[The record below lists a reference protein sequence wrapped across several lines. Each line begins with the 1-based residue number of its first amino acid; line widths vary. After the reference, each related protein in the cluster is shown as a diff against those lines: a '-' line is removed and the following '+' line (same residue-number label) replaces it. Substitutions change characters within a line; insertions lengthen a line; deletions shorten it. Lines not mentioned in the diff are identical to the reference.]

1 MRRFITHASA
11 RDRVIQIA
19 LVLAVAGVLG
29 FFWSNASE
37 NLARRSI
44 TFGFGFLWQTAGF
57 DIPFRILE
65 WKVTDT
71 YGRALWVSFL
81 NTVLVSVLTIV
92 TATLLGLALGI
103 MRLSGNWLVRNI
115 SLALIELVRNTPQ
128 LIQIVFWYVA
138 VLRTLPG
145 PRQSIELATGVFLNI
160 RGLFLPSF
168 GLSVVGWS
176 ALWIALA
183 ALVLLPFVW
192 RRRVGRLP
200 LAPLLAAVPLAAA
213 AVGYTAI
220 ESVDLPRLQGFNF
233 RGGVVVPPELVAL
246 WAGLSIYAAAF
257 IAEIVRGSIEGIGRG
272 QYEAAR
278 AMALTPS
285 QTLMLII
292 LPQAIRIMI
301 PPLTSQYLNL
311 IKSSSL
317 GAAIAYPELV
327 QIFAGTVLNQ
337 SGRAIEVMTLVMVI
351 FLIINLLMSAF
362 MNWYN
367 RKVALVER

>member
-29 FFWSNASE
+29 FFWSNATE
-37 NLARRSI
+37 NLARRSM
-44 TFGFGFLWQTAGF
+44 TFGFGFLSQTAGF
-57 DIPFRILE
+57 DIPFRLLE

-81 NTVLVSVLTIV
+81 NTILVSVLTIIA
-92 TATLLGLALGI
+92 ATVFGLTLGI

-115 SLALIELVRNTPQ
+115 ALAVIEIVRNTPQ

-138 VLRTLPG
+138 VLRTLPA
-145 PRQSIELATGVFLNI
+145 PRQSIEITTGVLLNI

-168 GLSVVGWS
+168 GLSPVGWA
-176 ALWIALA
+176 ALWIGLA
-183 ALVLLPFVW
+183 AIVLVPVLW
-192 RRRVGRLP
+192 RRRAGGIP
-200 LAPLLAAVPLAAA
+200 LAPVAAVVPLLAAV
-213 AVGYTAI
+213 VGYASV

-233 RGGVVVPPELVAL
+233 RGGIVVPPELVAL

-257 IAEIVRGSIEGIGRG
+257 IAEIVRGSIEGIPRG
-272 QYEAAR
+272 QHEAAR
-278 AMALTPS
+278 SMALTPR
-285 QTLMLII
+285 QTLFLVI

-317 GAAIAYPELV
+317 GAAIAYPEMV

-337 SGRAIEVMTLVMVI
+337 SGRAIEVMALVMVI
-351 FLIINLLMSAF
+351 FLIINLLTAAF